1 MLLLMAGHDCY
12 QMAFTMFTSSNTN
25 VSEECCAQDLI
36 EVMYLIKQVPT
47 SAVNLLNLVLLVI
60 RDLTV

>member
-1 MLLLMAGHDCY
+1 
-12 QMAFTMFTSSNTN
+12 MFTSSNTN